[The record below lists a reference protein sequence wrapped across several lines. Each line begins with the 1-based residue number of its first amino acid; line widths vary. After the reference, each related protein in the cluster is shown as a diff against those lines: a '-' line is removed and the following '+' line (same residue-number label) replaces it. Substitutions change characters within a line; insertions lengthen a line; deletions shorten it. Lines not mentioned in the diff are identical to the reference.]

1 MAHPEFILLGDAVWL
16 DLVNS
21 ARGRTPHPLDLIPDA
36 EAYSRWAKAQHLDAG
51 VDPVPFD
58 FVRRFREQLTA
69 LAKTLH
75 DGLQPPT
82 AAITAINEQLA
93 RGTGSHR
100 LTRVG
105 GEWRLHFAPSRQPG
119 ALEIIA
125 RSAAAT
131 LADPRVFVRRCAG
144 EHCSLF
150 FTDDTPNQSRRWCSS
165 QACGA
170 NGRVERRRGLLR

>member
-16 DLVNS
+16 DFVNS
-21 ARGRTPHPLDLIPDA
+21 ARGRTPYPLDLIPDA
-36 EAYSRWAKAQHLDAG
+36 GAYDRWSRAQHLDPAA
-51 VDPVPFD
+51 DAAPFD
-58 FVRRFREQLTA
+58 FVRRFRELLTA
-69 LAKTLH
+69 LAKALH
-75 DGLQPPT
+75 DDLHPPT
-82 AAITAINEQLA
+82 AAIAAINDQLA
-93 RGTGSHR
+93 RGSGSHR

-131 LADPRVFVRRCAG
+131 LADPLVFVRRCAA

-150 FTDDTPNQSRRWCSS
+150 FTDDTPNQTRRWCSS
-165 QACGA
+165 RPCGA